1 MPPPI
6 LYNAGWG
13 GGEVPA
19 GGVGAR
25 SFISDPPDAG
35 SMTAEWQVSPDE
47 RDSTGGDQYRI
58 TTERMDVPL
67 LAYDEYLVSRSIYS
81 ELNFQQ
87 ENEKK
92 ETIRKSIPKR
102 LKDSCSCTPVTARHK
117 LKKFF
122 PVLNWLPKYRW
133 KEWFVHDLV
142 SGLCTG
148 LVATLQGL
156 AFALLT
162 EVPVGYG
169 LYSSFFPILTYFFL
183 GTSRHI
189 AVGPFPVIC
198 LMVGQVVLAMAP
210 DEKYIIT
217 NSTDSNG
224 TMIDFEARDAARVVI
239 SSTLSF
245 LIGIIQLILGAL
257 QFGFVV
263 RYLGDPL
270 VRGFTTAAA
279 VQVLIS
285 QIKLILNVPSKN
297 YSGILSMVYTTM
309 DIFAN
314 IGKTNFADL
323 TAGLITLVLCL
334 VVKDLNERYKHILR
348 IPVPI
353 EVIVA
358 IVATG
363 ISYGVNLE
371 ENYNAAIVKNVPSGF
386 IPPVAPDVS
395 LFSQMLVPAFSI
407 GILAYA
413 LAVSLGKVYAIKYN
427 YEIDGNQEFI
437 AFGVSNIFS
446 GCFSCFCA
454 TTALSRSAV
463 QESTGGKTQIA
474 GLITAAIVMI
484 SLLSV
489 GTYLEPLQ
497 KSVLA
502 AIVVSNLKGMFWQV
516 VDVPRLWRQ
525 SKWDTAIWLFTCFS
539 SLLLDI
545 DLGLLAGII
554 FGLFTIFLRVQY
566 PSYSSLG
573 NISGTDIYK
582 DIEKYKNVEEPEG
595 IKIVRFSSAIF
606 YGNIDVLKD
615 GVKSI
620 VGFDAVRVFTKRTK
634 AQQKINKLLKKKK
647 ISANEN
653 GIGRDSSTDSETDD
667 DLDDAEN
674 KETNDIKLHI
684 DWNTELPVSV
694 SVPVVTIHSLIFDFG
709 QVIFLDVVAVDT
721 LKGLYKEFQ
730 RIDVDVYIAGC
741 EDKVFGQLESC
752 GFFQD
757 TIKPDI
763 CFLTIHD
770 AVLHIQKQKKRPRSN
785 GLLDLT
791 LCMQDSDQLVEMK
804 ELTGYKTAQIK
815 LNRQEEKLEDSSG
828 GNLSNLYPNNRS

>member
-1 MPPPI
+1 MATEKWPPAAQ
-6 LYNAGWG
+6 YNMD
-13 GGEVPA
+13 GERA
-19 GGVGAR
+19 T
-25 SFISDPPDAG
+25 G
-35 SMTAEWQVSPDE
+35 SRHRTHSSAPQV
-47 RDSTGGDQYRI
+47 I
-58 TTERMDVPL
+58 NERM
-67 LAYDEYLVSRSIYS
+67 DEYLVSRTIYS
-81 ELNFQQ
+81 DTVFHQ
-87 ENEKK
+87 ENEK
-92 ETIRKSIPKR
+92 EEFIPKSISQK
-102 LKDSCSCTPVTARHK
+102 LKDNCSCTPATARLK
-117 LKKFF
+117 LKQFF

-133 KEWFVHDLV
+133 KEWLVHDII

-148 LVATLQGL
+148 LVGTLQGL
-156 AFALLT
+156 AFALLA

-210 DEKYIIT
+210 DEKFLIA
-217 NSTDSNG
+217 NSTLNG
-224 TMIDFEARDAARVVI
+224 TQIDYEARDAARVVI

-245 LIGIIQLILGAL
+245 LIGIIQLVLGAL

-279 VQVLIS
+279 FQVLIS
-285 QIKLILNVPSKN
+285 QIKLIFNIPSTN
-297 YSGILSMVYTTM
+297 YSGVLSMVYTSI
-309 DIFAN
+309 DIIAN
-314 IGKTNFADL
+314 ISKTNFADL

-334 VVKDLNERYKHILR
+334 VVKDLNERFKHILR

-371 ENYNAAIVKNVPSGF
+371 ETYNAAIVKNVPSGF

-395 LFSQMLVPAFSI
+395 LFSQMIVPAFSI

-474 GLITAAIVMI
+474 GLITAAVVMI

-502 AIVVSNLKGMFWQV
+502 AIVISNLKGMFWQV
-516 VDVPRLWRQ
+516 VDVPHLWRQ
-525 SKWDTAIWLFTCFS
+525 NKWDAAIWLFTCFA

-545 DLGLLAGII
+545 DLGLLAGIL
-554 FGLFTIFLRVQY
+554 FGLVTVVLRVQY

-573 NISGTDIYK
+573 NVPGTDIYK
-582 DIEKYKNVEEPEG
+582 DIKKYKMIDEPEG
-595 IKIVRFSSAIF
+595 IKIICFSSAIF
-606 YGNIDVLKD
+606 YGNVESLKE

-620 VGFDAVRVFTKRTK
+620 VGFDAVRVFNKRTK
-634 AQQKINKLLKKKK
+634 ALRKRNKLLKIKELTA
-647 ISANEN
+647 SQN
-653 GIGRDSSTDSETDD
+653 GIKRNSATDEDSESDEEKDD
-667 DLDDAEN
+667 YGTERKEVNANDLN
-674 KETNDIKLHI
+674 MQV
-684 DWNTELPVSV
+684 DWNTEFPDSV
-694 SVPVVTIHSLIFDFG
+694 SIPVVTIHSVILDFG
-709 QVIFLDVVAVDT
+709 QVSFIDVVAVDC
-721 LKGLYKEFQ
+721 LKGIFKEFQ
-730 RIDVDVYIAGC
+730 RIDVDVYIA
-741 EDKVFGQLESC
+741 DYDDDVFRQLERCS
-752 GFFQD
+752 FFNEAIGTD
-757 TIKPDI
+757 V

-770 AVLHIQKQKKRPRSN
+770 AVLHIQKQKKGCSSRSV
-785 GLLDLT
+785 LDMT
-791 LCMQDSDQLVEMK
+791 SHIQKSSYLVEMK
-804 ELTGYKTAQIK
+804 DLNELNTSQC
-815 LNRQEEKLEDSSG
+815 LQSQQEENSGVIPQFHSSSFAEQNFCG
-828 GNLSNLYPNNRS
+828 VIIH